1 MDLGLK
7 DNVALVTGASG
18 GIGRGIARA
27 LAAEGARVVIH
38 YHNNRQSAEKLQKEL
53 PVESLVVGA
62 DLKDEAQVQRLFDET
77 IKKWG
82 RLDVLV
88 ANAGISPHDQ
98 ASVKDIKTADWD
110 LIFQT
115 NTRSVFFC
123 AREFM
128 KITERQKGG
137 RMVIISST
145 AGKFGEAYN
154 AAYAA
159 AKSALYAFMCSLKNE
174 IVKLAPYAAVN
185 IVGPGWTLTGMMDGS
200 DPAVLKR
207 SFQTRA
213 IAWEV
218 PRPEDIAS
226 LVVFLS
232 SDKCARFISGQAVY
246 VDGGMEGR
254 VIHSPG
260 ELGALDE
267 FFAKNL

>member
-1 MDLGLK
+1 
-7 DNVALVTGASG
+7 
-18 GIGRGIARA
+18 
-27 LAAEGARVVIH
+27 
-38 YHNNRQSAEKLQKEL
+38 
-53 PVESLVVGA
+53 
-62 DLKDEAQVQRLFDET
+62 
-77 IKKWG
+77 
-82 RLDVLV
+82 LDVLV

-98 ASVKDIKTADWD
+98 ASVKEIKAADWD

-128 KITERQKGG
+128 KIAERQKSG

-145 AGKFGEAYN
+145 AAKFGEANN

-159 AKSALYAFMCSLKNE
+159 AKSALHAFMFSLKNE

-185 IVGPGWTLTGMMDGS
+185 IVGPGWTLTGMMDGT

-218 PRPEDIAS
+218 PKPEDIAP

-254 VIHSPG
+254 VIHSLS